1 MVKLL
6 KWAGILV
13 LGLVGLILVAGIG
26 LYSATS
32 MKLNKVYN
40 VQAEAVQIP
49 TESAAAARGEVWV
62 NGLCLHCHK
71 DDLSGKVVFDD
82 PMLAIL
88 PASNLTPGRGGVGAQ
103 FTDADWVLAIRHGI
117 GTDGRS
123 LVVMPANDFYHFS
136 DEDLG
141 DIIAY
146 LKTLPPVDAEVGQPV
161 FKPLGRVMTAAG
173 AFGKIIPAELIDH
186 KAARQPA
193 PPAGVTAAYGEYVV
207 AVSGCRSCHG
217 AELSGGKDPD
227 PNAPPAPDLTPDG
240 DLSNWDEAGFV
251 NTIRNGVTPEG
262 KPLSS
267 FMPWVDYRNMT
278 DEQLRAIWA
287 YLSSLPAD

>member
-1 MVKLL
+1 MAKLL

-13 LGLVGLILVAGIG
+13 LGLVGLILIAGIA
-26 LYSATS
+26 LYSATT
-32 MKLNKVYN
+32 MKLNKVYD
-40 VQAEAVQIP
+40 VQAEAIQIP
-49 TESAAAARGEVWV
+49 ADPEAVARGEVWV
-62 NGLCLHCHK
+62 NGLCLHCHG

-82 PMLAIL
+82 PMLATL

-117 GTDGRS
+117 GADGRS

-141 DIIAY
+141 EIIAY
-146 LKTLPPVDAEVGQPV
+146 LKTLLPVDSEVGQPF
-161 FKPLGRVMTAAG
+161 FKPLGRVLTAAG

-193 PPAGVTAAYGEYVV
+193 PPAGITAAYGEYVV

-227 PNAPPAPDLTPDG
+227 PNAPPAPDLTPAG
-240 DLSNWDEAGFV
+240 DLGNWDEAGFM

-267 FMPWVDYRNMT
+267 FMPWGDYRNMT